1 MANNTLK
8 YKRIDGEARAAAQRA
23 WNRPVLW
30 PVILVLVLLLVS
42 LIPAI
47 RGFRARERSRAL

>member
-8 YKRIDGEARAAAQRA
+8 YKRLDPERRVRSQRE

-30 PVILVLVLLLVS
+30 PVILLAVLFFVS
-42 LIPAI
+42 LVPAWI
-47 RGFRARERSRAL
+47 LFRRHERGEPR